1 MKRRTADNCS
11 FTSNVSTS
19 VLPLSKRIWI
29 RVFEYDFGAAL
40 DDGDAADE
48 VDDGSAIV
56 TVSGKVAVVLTGF
69 SVSLC
74 V

>member
-1 MKRRTADNCS
+1 M
-11 FTSNVSTS
+11 
-19 VLPLSKRIWI
+19 
-29 RVFEYDFGAAL
+29 FEYDFGAL
-40 DDGDAADE
+40 VDDAADE

-56 TVSGKVAVVLTGF
+56 TVSGKVAVVVGF